1 MSSVNEIRANA
12 NQILRQASE
21 LQNANM
27 FGPPKKKKNSSEH
40 SSVKLD
46 ELIESARHVYERMV
60 QLHPE
65 EAGNWIRYAHFE
77 MKNGDVARARNVFE
91 RAVKKVPLADD
102 EEEDD
107 GAEQLF
113 EAFAEFEQWCKDAEL
128 CKLEIEVALSR

>member
-27 FGPPKKKKNSSEH
+27 FGPPKKKTNSSEH

-46 ELIESARHVYERMV
+46 ELIESARHIYERMV

-91 RAVKKVPLADD
+91 RAVKKQETRLPIQSSLALK
-102 EEEDD
+102 EDA
-107 GAEQLF
+107 G
-113 EAFAEFEQWCKDAEL
+113 
-128 CKLEIEVALSR
+128 VAKCMPSEKTL